1 MEHIEQNST
10 LEKALFYPHLEK
22 MASDMKFISIVS
34 IIFAA
39 ISSIAIVTVP
49 ITILQ
54 IIAAIRLRNA
64 ADDIKKYIKE
74 EDFAHMK
81 EAWLNIGKYM
91 NIVKILLIINI
102 VLFVVC
108 ILFCFISRSM
118 MMGPMMMGHGMMHCM

>member
-1 MEHIEQNST
+1 MEHLDQNST
-10 LEKALFYPHLEK
+10 LEKALFYPQLDK

-39 ISSIAIVTVP
+39 IASIAIVTVP

-64 ADDIKKYIKE
+64 ADEIKKYIRE
-74 EDFAHMK
+74 EDFANMK
-81 EAWLNIGKYM
+81 EAWINVGKYM
-91 NIVKILLIINI
+91 NILKILLIINI

-108 ILFCFISRSM
+108 IVACFASRTF
-118 MMGPMMMGHGMMHCM
+118 MGPMMMHYM

>member
-1 MEHIEQNST
+1 MEHLEQNST
-10 LEKALFYPHLEK
+10 LEKALFYPQLEK

-39 ISSIAIVTVP
+39 IASIAIVTVP

-81 EAWLNIGKYM
+81 EAWLNVGKYM
-91 NIVKILLIINI
+91 NILKILLIINI
-102 VLFVVC
+102 VVIVFSIFVC
-108 ILFCFISRSM
+108 IMSFSM
-118 MMGPMMMGHGMMHCM
+118 FAPRMMNMW

>member
-1 MEHIEQNST
+1 MEHLEQNST
-10 LEKALFYPHLEK
+10 LEKALFYPQLEK

-39 ISSIAIVTVP
+39 IASIAIITVP

-81 EAWLNIGKYM
+81 EAWLNVGKYM
-91 NIVKILLIINI
+91 NILKILLIINI
-102 VLFVVC
+102 VVIVFSIFVC
-108 ILFCFISRSM
+108 IMSFSM
-118 MMGPMMMGHGMMHCM
+118 FAPRMMNMW

>member
-10 LEKALFYPHLEK
+10 LEKALFYPQLEK

-39 ISSIAIVTVP
+39 IASIAIITVP

-64 ADDIKKYIKE
+64 ADDIKKYIRE

-81 EAWLNIGKYM
+81 EAWLNVGKYM
-91 NIVKILLIINI
+91 NIMKILLIINI
-102 VLFVVC
+102 VVIVFSIFVC
-108 ILFCFISRSM
+108 IMSFSM
-118 MMGPMMMGHGMMHCM
+118 FAPRMMNII

>member
-10 LEKALFYPHLEK
+10 LEKALFYPQLDK
-22 MASDMKFISIVS
+22 LASDMKFISIVS

-39 ISSIAIVTVP
+39 IASIAIVTVP
-49 ITILQ
+49 VTILQ
-54 IIAAIRLRNA
+54 IIAAIKLRNA

-81 EAWLNIGKYM
+81 EAWLSIGKYM

-108 ILFCFISRSM
+108 MIACFFSCRFM
-118 MMGPMMMGHGMMHCM
+118 GPGMMGPGMMMHCM